1 MFPDVPCAPS
11 REISKFVY
19 ERETIKYEDFRR
31 GLRQRGCNTF
41 CYTIYIIEFVYCKY
55 MQTSQFM
62 PIQGN
67 ILSELLY
74 LFVIVIELQANKR
87 GRVELVPS
95 TQYITSAINF
105 QIYLKDSTTMYSAT
119 QSQRNNSTGYWMT
132 CSWSTSL
139 QGMLNSRNSNIMCS
153 FMFIHL
159 QKG

>member
-1 MFPDVPCAPS
+1 
-11 REISKFVY
+11 
-19 ERETIKYEDFRR
+19 
-31 GLRQRGCNTF
+31 
-41 CYTIYIIEFVYCKY
+41 
-55 MQTSQFM
+55 M

-139 QGMLNSRNSNIMCS
+139 QGMLNSRIQIYKHARQSDVNICAAKGFIVNLYSAVPNKQGGYDSKFCSKSTTPVRLFGISNV
-153 FMFIHL
+153 
-159 QKG
+159 

>member
-1 MFPDVPCAPS
+1 
-11 REISKFVY
+11 
-19 ERETIKYEDFRR
+19 
-31 GLRQRGCNTF
+31 
-41 CYTIYIIEFVYCKY
+41 
-55 MQTSQFM
+55 M

-139 QGMLNSRNSNIMCS
+139 QGMLNTRNSNIMCS

-159 QKG
+159 QKEWTEGVRGREAWEGGRYLVRSRAMCLSPHPGPLQLCTRELCNIRVINN